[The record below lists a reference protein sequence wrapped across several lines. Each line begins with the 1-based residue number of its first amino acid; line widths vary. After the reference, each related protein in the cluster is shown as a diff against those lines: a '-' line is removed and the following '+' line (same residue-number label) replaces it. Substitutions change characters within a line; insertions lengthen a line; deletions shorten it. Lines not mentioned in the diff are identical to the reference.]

1 MKITRLKIHNFRSI
15 LDQEIIVQKFSLFIG
30 ANNAGKSTIMN
41 ALRLFYGDLNW
52 TTDDFPKVGA
62 KDEDVWIEV
71 EFILDEIEWEN
82 LADNYKNDDNKKLIL
97 RRYFKS
103 KKVKV
108 EKNQSNLYAIVAGEF
123 DVC

>member
-1 MKITRLKIHNFRSI
+1 
-15 LDQEIIVQKFSLFIG
+15 
-30 ANNAGKSTIMN
+30 MN

-82 LADNYKNDDNKKLIL
+82 LADNYKNDDNKNNNKDDN
-97 RRYFKS
+97 
-103 KKVKV
+103 
-108 EKNQSNLYAIVAGEF
+108 KNDSSNNGSDNNNSNNNSYCASYVHR
-123 DVC
+123 

>member
-1 MKITRLKIHNFRSI
+1 MYSRYITQIKFKLYSERIHLKITRLKIHNFRSI

-103 KKVKV
+103 KK
-108 EKNQSNLYAIVAGEF
+108 LR
-123 DVC
+123 